1 MPLARSASVRARAVR
16 QARSRRHA
24 LSSVTFSRSSSPMRP
39 RRCESVTAASGHSS
53 ARMTAACSSHDG
65 SSGEKT
71 DATAREPTPV
81 CRNRRGAARMPAL
94 SNGTIGR
101 PSYSCPPSSMT
112 TSPRTS
118 SARSSGQSTNGGS
131 DALAGRPMRTAA
143 TRVRPRRWTT
153 ALVKWV
159 VPIMTALIVVAGSAS
174 SARSVG
180 GLFGMRLGSV
190 ASSSDSAR
198 VTPPVTSAVVGVFT
212 AATTRSPSRRTA
224 SVLVPPTSMPIRRRS
239 GFAGLRRSTVGLA
252 TGVAIGLRRSTVGLA
267 TGVAI
272 GLRRSTVGL
281 ATGVAVGLRR
291 STFCPRSPVF
301 ISREDRAEVEVV
313 AEGARAHVLQ
323 ALRRQEDRGGGERDD
338 GHALAVAQRLGTDG
352 IARDRVEHADEVRR
366 RHARRAVEPADG
378 ELVLEGEGER
388 VAAVRVQPLQRGGA
402 AQKSLRRAARDV
414 LHLAREEPQP
424 TLGVDHRLHGVAVLP
439 ARGLHGLPQ
448 PHGLAGRIEDAALL
462 HFLARAG
469 RLARAG
475 DGADG
480 DARRAGQ
487 PLHPRPRLRARDDDG
502 VVAHV
507 GERERVHRQ
516 VVDRE
521 GGHLRLG
528 EGAAHAVA
536 VHHGQAEHGR
546 GHERL
551 DRVAAA
557 DLERH
562 HGGEAPVQV
571 LLHHPHR
578 ALDGARI
585 GEPLLADQRRTHVG
599 DDGHE
604 VVVGEVHRIHQ
615 PHDHALAVEPAPVQ
629 QREVRAAAAAGAQD
643 PGADRE
649 RLDLGGADVTER
661 RHQKPVNSSSPTT
674 RAMPS
679 TTTSATPMATADTA
693 AAVGSKEYLRYA
705 NSSMGSG
712 VRREEVRN
720 NERVKLSNEIANAKM
735 APATTPGLI
744 TPNVTSR
751 NARTGWAPRLWAAS
765 SRARSKWV
773 RVAVTVRTTY
783 GVVTTTWPIRRAQYD
798 WCRRTSVKNCSIATP
813 VRIWGSS
820 RGEVTKAFTA
830 SRPRKRPRTSA
841 MAASVPASVDSTAV
855 DSASSVDSRSACMN
869 SRRAKKLANQ
879 RSEKPCGGNVKNE
892 PLLKAATTTTS
903 IGTSKNA
910 YTADTAARRITRCP
924 AAHARSRGCR
934 RR

>member
-1 MPLARSASVRARAVR
+1 MPLARSASMKARAVFR
-16 QARSRRHA
+16 ARSSRHA
-24 LSSVTFSRSSSPMRP
+24 LSRVTFSRSRSPMRP
-39 RRCESVTAASGHSS
+39 RRCESVTAVSGHSS
-53 ARMTAACSSHDG
+53 ARIAAACSSQDG
-65 SSGEKT
+65 SSGENT
-71 DATAREPTPV
+71 EATATEVTPAS
-81 CRNRRGAARMPAL
+81 RKRRAAARMPAA

-101 PSYSCPPSSMT
+101 PSYSWPPSSMT

-174 SARSVG
+174 PARSVG
-180 GLFGMRLGSV
+180 GLSEMRLGSV
-190 ASSSDSAR
+190 ASSSASAR
-198 VTPPVTSAVVGVFT
+198 VTPPVRSAVVGVFT

-252 TGVAIGLRRSTVGLA
+252 TGVPAGLRRSTVGLA

-323 ALRRQEDRGGGERDD
+323 ALRRQEDRGRGERHN

-352 IARDRVEHADEVRR
+352 IARDRVEHADQVRR

-615 PHDHALAVEPAPVQ
+615 PHDHAVAVEPAHVQ
-629 QREVRAAAAAGAQD
+629 QREVGAAAAAGAQD

-649 RLDLGGADVTER
+649 RLDLGGADVAER
-661 RHQKPVNSSSPTT
+661 RHQKPVNSSRPTT

-693 AAVGSKEYLRYA
+693 AAVGSNEYLRYA
-705 NSSMGSG
+705 NNSMGSG
-712 VRREEVRN
+712 VRREEVRKS
-720 NERVKLSNEIANAKM
+720 ERVKLSKEIANAKM

-773 RVAVTVRTTY
+773 RVAETVRTTY

-798 WCRRTSVKNCSIATP
+798 WCRRTRVKNCSIATP
-813 VRIWGSS
+813 VR
-820 RGEVTKAFTA
+820 
-830 SRPRKRPRTSA
+830 
-841 MAASVPASVDSTAV
+841 
-855 DSASSVDSRSACMN
+855 
-869 SRRAKKLANQ
+869 
-879 RSEKPCGGNVKNE
+879 
-892 PLLKAATTTTS
+892 
-903 IGTSKNA
+903 
-910 YTADTAARRITRCP
+910 RIKRCP

>member
-1 MPLARSASVRARAVR
+1 MPLARSASVKARAVFR
-16 QARSRRHA
+16 ARSRRHA
-24 LSSVTFSRSSSPMRP
+24 LRSVTFSRSSSPMRP
-39 RRCESVTAASGHSS
+39 SRCDSVTAASGHSS
-53 ARMTAACSSHDG
+53 ARIAPACSSHDG
-65 SSGEKT
+65 SSGENT
-71 DATAREPTPV
+71 EATATEVTPAS
-81 CRNRRGAARMPAL
+81 RKRRAAARMPLA
-94 SNGTIGR
+94 SKGTIGR
-101 PSYSCPPSSMT
+101 PSYSWPPSSMT

-118 SARSSGQSTNGGS
+118 SARPSGQSTNGGS

-143 TRVRPRRWTT
+143 TRVTPRRWTT
-153 ALVKWV
+153 ALVKCV
-159 VPIMTALIVVAGSAS
+159 VPIIAALTREAS
-174 SARSVG
+174 GAT
-180 GLFGMRLGSV
+180 
-190 ASSSDSAR
+190 ASSSDNAR

-212 AATTRSPSRRTA
+212 AATMRSPSSRTA
-224 SVLVPPTSMPIRRRS
+224 SVFVPPTSIPILRRS
-239 GFAGLRRSTVGLA
+239 GCA
-252 TGVAIGLRRSTVGLA
+252 
-267 TGVAI
+267 
-272 GLRRSTVGL
+272 
-281 ATGVAVGLRR
+281 GLRR

-301 ISREDRAEVEVV
+301 ISCEHRLEVEVV
-313 AEGARAHVLQ
+313 AERARAHVLQ
-323 ALRRQEDRGGGERDD
+323 PLRRQEDRGRGERDD
-338 GHALAVAQRLGTDG
+338 GHALAVAQRLGADG
-352 IARDRVEHADEVRR
+352 VARDRVEHADQVRR

-402 AQKSLRRAARDV
+402 AQKSLRCAARDV

-424 TLGVDHRLHGVAVLP
+424 PLGVDHRLHGVAVLP

-448 PHGLAGRIEDAALL
+448 PHRLGGRVEDAALL

-469 RLARAG
+469 RLARAR

-487 PLHPRPRLRARDDDG
+487 PLHPFPRLRARDDDG
-502 VVAHV
+502 VVTHV

-516 VVDRE
+516 VVDCK

-562 HGGEAPVQV
+562 HGGKAPVQV

-578 ALDGARI
+578 ALDRARI
-585 GEPLLADQRRTHVG
+585 GEPLLADQGRAHVG

-604 VVVGEVHRIHQ
+604 VGVGEVHRIHQ
-615 PHDHALAVEPAPVQ
+615 PHDHAVAVEPAHVQ
-629 QREVRAAAAAGAQD
+629 QREVRAADAAGAQD

-649 RLDLGGADVTER
+649 RLDLGGADVAER
-661 RHQKPVNSSSPTT
+661 RHQKPVNSSRPTT

-693 AAVGSKEYLRYA
+693 AAVGSNEYLRYA

-712 VRREEVRN
+712 VRREEVRKS
-720 NERVKLSNEIANAKM
+720 ERVKLSKEIANAKI

-744 TPNVTSR
+744 TPSVTSR
-751 NARTGWAPRLWAAS
+751 NARTGWAPRLCAAS

-773 RVAVTVRTTY
+773 RVAETVRTTY

-830 SRPRKRPRTSA
+830 SRPRTRPRTSA
-841 MAASVPASVDSTAV
+841 MAASVPASVDSPAV
-855 DSASSVDSRSACMN
+855 HSASSMDSRSACMN

-892 PLLKAATTTTS
+892 PLLKAATTTIS

-910 YTADTAARRITRCP
+910 YTADTAARRITRCL
-924 AAHARSRGCR
+924 AAPARSPGCR

>member
-1 MPLARSASVRARAVR
+1 MPLARSASVKARAVR

-53 ARMTAACSSHDG
+53 ARMAAACSSHDG

-71 DATAREPTPV
+71 DATATELTPV
-81 CRNRRGAARMPAL
+81 CRNRRAAARMPAA

-101 PSYSCPPSSMT
+101 PSYSWPPSSMT

-174 SARSVG
+174 PARSVG
-180 GLFGMRLGSV
+180 GLSEMRLGSV
-190 ASSSDSAR
+190 ASSSASAR

-224 SVLVPPTSMPIRRRS
+224 SVLVPPTSMPILRRRA
-239 GFAGLRRSTVGLA
+239 FAGLRPSTVGLA

-267 TGVAI
+267 TGVAAGLRRSTVGLATGGAI
-272 GLRRSTVGL
+272 ELRRSTVGL

-291 STFCPRSPVF
+291 STVCPRSPVF

-323 ALRRQEDRGGGERDD
+323 ALRRQEDRGRGERHN

-352 IARDRVEHADEVRR
+352 IARDRVEHADQVRR

-424 TLGVDHRLHGVAVLP
+424 TLGVDHRLHGVAMLP

-448 PHGLAGRIEDAALL
+448 PHRLGGRIEDAALL

-480 DARRAGQ
+480 DARRAGE
-487 PLHPRPRLRARDDDG
+487 PLHPLPRLRARDDDG

-521 GGHLRLG
+521 GGHLRRG
-528 EGAAHAVA
+528 VGAAT
-536 VHHGQAEHGR
+536 
-546 GHERL
+546 
-551 DRVAAA
+551 
-557 DLERH
+557 
-562 HGGEAPVQV
+562 AP
-571 LLHHPHR
+571 
-578 ALDGARI
+578 
-585 GEPLLADQRRTHVG
+585 
-599 DDGHE
+599 
-604 VVVGEVHRIHQ
+604 
-615 PHDHALAVEPAPVQ
+615 
-629 QREVRAAAAAGAQD
+629 GAQD
-643 PGADRE
+643 QGAERQ
-649 RLDLGGADVTER
+649 RLDLGGADVAER
-661 RHQKPVNSSSPTT
+661 GHQKPVNSSRPTT

-693 AAVGSKEYLRYA
+693 AAVGSNEYLRYA

-712 VRREEVRN
+712 VRREEVRKS
-720 NERVKLSNEIANAKM
+720 ERVKLSKEIANAKM

-798 WCRRTSVKNCSIATP
+798 WCRRTRVKNCSIATP

-820 RGEVTKAFTA
+820 RGEVTEAFTA
-830 SRPRKRPRTSA
+830 SRPAERARTSA

-855 DSASSVDSRSACMN
+855 HSASSVDSRSACMN

-903 IGTSKNA
+903 IGTSRKA
-910 YTADTAARRITRCP
+910 
-924 AAHARSRGCR
+924 
-934 RR
+934 

>member
-1 MPLARSASVRARAVR
+1 MPLARSASVKARAVR

-53 ARMTAACSSHDG
+53 ARMAAACSSHDG

-71 DATAREPTPV
+71 DATATELTPV
-81 CRNRRGAARMPAL
+81 CRNRRAAARMPAV

-101 PSYSCPPSSMT
+101 PSYSWPPSSRT

-174 SARSVG
+174 PARSVG
-180 GLFGMRLGSV
+180 GLSEMRLGSV
-190 ASSSDSAR
+190 ASSSASAR

-224 SVLVPPTSMPIRRRS
+224 SVLVPPTSMPIRRRRAFAGLRPS
-239 GFAGLRRSTVGLA
+239 TVGLATGVAAGLRRSTVGLA
-252 TGVAIGLRRSTVGLA
+252 TGVAAGLRRSTVG
-267 TGVAI
+267 
-272 GLRRSTVGL
+272 
-281 ATGVAVGLRR
+281 
-291 STFCPRSPVF
+291 PRSPVF

-323 ALRRQEDRGGGERDD
+323 ALRRQEDRGRGERHN
-338 GHALAVAQRLGTDG
+338 GHALTVAQRLGTDG
-352 IARDRVEHADEVRR
+352 IARDRVEHADQVRR

-536 VHHGQAEHGR
+536 VHHGQSEHGR

-604 VVVGEVHRIHQ
+604 VVVGEVQRIHQ
-615 PHDHALAVEPAPVQ
+615 THDHAVAVEPAHVQ
-629 QREVRAAAAAGAQD
+629 QREVGAAAAAGAQD

-649 RLDLGGADVTER
+649 RLDLGGADVAER
-661 RHQKPVNSSSPTT
+661 RHQKPVNSSRPTT

-693 AAVGSKEYLRYA
+693 AAVGSNEYLRYA
-705 NSSMGSG
+705 NNSMGSG
-712 VRREEVRN
+712 VRREEVRKS
-720 NERVKLSNEIANAKM
+720 ERVKLSKEIANAKM

-783 GVVTTTWPIRRAQYD
+783 GVVTTTWPIRSAQYD

-855 DSASSVDSRSACMN
+855 HSASSVDSRSACMN

-910 YTADTAARRITRCP
+910 YTADTAARRIKRCP

>member
-1 MPLARSASVRARAVR
+1 MPLARSASVKARAVR
-16 QARSRRHA
+16 QARSSRHA
-24 LSSVTFSRSSSPMRP
+24 LRSVTFSRSSSPMRP

-53 ARMTAACSSHDG
+53 ARMAAACSSHDG

-71 DATAREPTPV
+71 DATATELTPV
-81 CRNRRGAARMPAL
+81 CRNRRAAARMPAV

-101 PSYSCPPSSMT
+101 PSYSWPPSSMT

-118 SARSSGQSTNGGS
+118 SARSSGQSTNGGR

-174 SARSVG
+174 PARSVG
-180 GLFGMRLGSV
+180 ALLEMRQGSV
-190 ASSSDSAR
+190 ASSSASAR

-224 SVLVPPTSMPIRRRS
+224 SVFVPPTSIPIRRRRA
-239 GFAGLRRSTVGLA
+239 FAGLRPSTVGLA
-252 TGVAIGLRRSTVGLA
+252 TGVAAGFRRSTVG
-267 TGVAI
+267 
-272 GLRRSTVGL
+272 
-281 ATGVAVGLRR
+281 
-291 STFCPRSPVF
+291 PRSRVF

-323 ALRRQEDRGGGERDD
+323 ALRRQEDRGRGERHN

-352 IARDRVEHADEVRR
+352 IARDRVEHADQVRR
-366 RHARRAVEPADG
+366 RHARRAAEPADG

-615 PHDHALAVEPAPVQ
+615 PHDHAVAVEPAHVQ
-629 QREVRAAAAAGAQD
+629 QREVGAAAAAGAQD

-649 RLDLGGADVTER
+649 RLDLGGADVAER
-661 RHQKPVNSSSPTT
+661 RHQKPVNSSRPTT

-693 AAVGSKEYLRYA
+693 AAVGSNEYLRYA
-705 NSSMGSG
+705 NNSMGSG
-712 VRREEVRN
+712 VRREEVRKS
-720 NERVKLSNEIANAKM
+720 ERVKLSKEIANAKM

-773 RVAVTVRTTY
+773 RVAETVRTTY
-783 GVVTTTWPIRRAQYD
+783 GVVTTTWRIRRAQYD
-798 WCRRTSVKNCSIATP
+798 WCRRTRVKNCSIATP

-855 DSASSVDSRSACMN
+855 HSASSVDSRSACMN

-903 IGTSKNA
+903 IGTSKKA
-910 YTADTAARRITRCP
+910 YTADTAARRIKRCP